1 MKQIDIEVSATISM
15 KYDPESEE
23 FKDSL
28 ETYREAIEGS
38 ASEEDMLRQIAWYIT
53 AFGTES
59 MIEGVGYV
67 SVDGEKKGDP
77 ENWCGVDIEN
87 SLNINDTPDFSTAII

>member
-28 ETYREAIEGS
+28 ETYREAIEDG

-53 AFGTES
+53 AFGTEY

-67 SVDGEKKGDP
+67 SVDGEKRGDP
-77 ENWCGVDIEN
+77 EDWCGVDIEN